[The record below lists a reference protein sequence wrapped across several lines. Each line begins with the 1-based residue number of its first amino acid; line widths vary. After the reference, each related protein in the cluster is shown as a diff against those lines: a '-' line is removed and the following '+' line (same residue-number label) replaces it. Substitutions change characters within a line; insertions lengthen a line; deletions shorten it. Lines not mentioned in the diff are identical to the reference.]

1 MFINI
6 KNYILTILTI
16 LMFVPMSQ
24 ALVITHPYAQDITLP
39 EEAIFF
45 TGKIGRN
52 EKVYINDVLMVPSR
66 ARAFSY
72 SVPLKMGE
80 NIFAVQKKD
89 WLGNVETIKYT
100 IKRTSHTQAKYQN
113 EFKEAEPAYF
123 KTTKDNVVLRN
134 TPIDAGM
141 NRIGYLPKDTRLFID
156 GTQNGFSRI
165 YLAKDKY
172 GWAMTKDLKQIPLE
186 TLKPTDQSE
195 DNKIKED
202 NQENTSYT
210 YTPNKIIS
218 TEQTKKGD
226 EKGIII
232 NLSANTPYSAIAD
245 TNKLILTVYNLDTSN
260 ETYTKEFSLG
270 KFPRYSVIMQNNTLE
285 IVIKKTPISKNNYS
299 NKDVKIVIDA
309 GHGGQEIG
317 AVGCLGHKEKNIN
330 LDVAN
335 RLKRILESHNFDVY
349 MVRETDKYVSL
360 EDRVKF
366 AKEKDALI
374 FVSIHMNSVP
384 ISSNPNLNEGSI
396 VFYYNPACQ
405 QLAQSL
411 VKVLSTELNTKNGG
425 AAQASFAVIRPTEY
439 IGVLAEL
446 AYLVNP
452 NDVSIYKSKRFA
464 HNSALSIY
472 KGLIN
477 YIHAGL

>member
-1 MFINI
+1 MLT
-6 KNYILTILTI
+6 KLKTYIYIILI
-16 LMFVPMSQ
+16 LILFVPKSQ
-24 ALVITHPYAQDITLP
+24 ALIITHPNVQDLTLH

-52 EKVYINDVLMVPSR
+52 EKVYINDVLMIPSKS
-66 ARAFSY
+66 RAFSY
-72 SVPLKMGE
+72 SVPLKIGE

-100 IKRTSHTQAKYQN
+100 VKRTSPSQAKYQN
-113 EFKEAEPAYF
+113 EFKESEPAYF
-123 KTTKDNVVLRN
+123 ETTRDNVVLRN
-134 TPIDAGM
+134 TPIDAGI
-141 NRIGYLPKDTRLFID
+141 NRIGYLPKGTKLFID
-156 GTQNGFSRI
+156 GTQNGFSRV
-165 YLAKDKY
+165 YLTKDKF
-172 GWAMTKDLKQIPLE
+172 GWAMTKDLKQIPLTEIQQNISNE
-186 TLKPTDQSE
+186 TNTDSE
-195 DNKIKED
+195 E
-202 NQENTSYT
+202 TTT
-210 YTPNKIIS
+210 YKYIPNSIIS
-218 TEQTKKGD
+218 SEQIKNED

-232 NLSANTPYSAIAD
+232 KLSANTPYSAIAD
-245 TNKLILTVYNLDTSN
+245 TTKLYLTIYNLNTSN
-260 ETYTKEFSLG
+260 ETYTKEFPLG
-270 KFPRYSVIMQNNTLE
+270 KFPRYSVTMQNNELE
-285 IVIKKTPISKNNYS
+285 VIIKKVPISKNNYS
-299 NKDVKIVIDA
+299 NKNVKIVIDA

-317 AVGCLGHKEKNIN
+317 AVGCLGHKEKYIN

-366 AKEKDALI
+366 AKDKDALI

-384 ISSNPNLNEGSI
+384 ISSNPNLNEGTI
-396 VFYYNPACQ
+396 VFYYNPVCQ

-411 VKVLSTELNTKNGG
+411 VTVLSSELKTKNEGV
-425 AAQASFAVIRPTEY
+425 AQASFAVIRPTEY

-472 KGLIN
+472 KGLVN

>member
-1 MFINI
+1 LKKYFILLTF
-6 KNYILTILTI
+6 ILFSI
-16 LMFVPMSQ
+16 VPAN
-24 ALVITHPYAQDITLP
+24 ALVITHPETQNMTVD

-45 TGKIGRN
+45 TGKIDRH
-52 EKVYINDVLMVPSR
+52 EKVYINDILMTPSK

-72 SVPLKMGE
+72 SVPLKKGE
-80 NIFAVQKKD
+80 NIFAVQRKD
-89 WLGNVETIKYT
+89 WFGNIETIKYT
-100 IKRTSHTQAKYQN
+100 INRTNSSKAKYQN
-113 EFKEAEPAYF
+113 EFISSEPAYF
-123 KTTKDNVVLRN
+123 EVTRDNAVLRN
-134 TPIDAGM
+134 TPVDAGM
-141 NRIGYLPKDTRLFID
+141 NRMGYLPKGTRLFID
-156 GTQNGFSRI
+156 GVQNEFSRV
-165 YLAKDKY
+165 YLAKEKY
-172 GWAMTKDLKQIPLE
+172 GWLMSKDLKQIPLAVSSDEAEPQKVSEKSE
-186 TLKPTDQSE
+186 TEL
-195 DNKIKED
+195 
-202 NQENTSYT
+202 NTEEPSGYT
-210 YTPNKIIS
+210 YEPKSIIS

-226 EKGIII
+226 ERGIIVK
-232 NLSANTPYSAIAD
+232 LSENAPYSAIVEN
-245 TNKLILTVYNLDTSN
+245 NKLVLTIYNLNTLS

-270 KFPRYSVIMQNNTLE
+270 KFPRYSVIMQNNILE
-285 IVIKKTPISKNNYS
+285 VIFKKPPVTKANYS

-309 GHGGQEIG
+309 GHGGKETG

-335 RLKRILESHNFDVY
+335 KLRKILEFHKFDVY
-349 MVRETDKYVSL
+349 MVRDTDKFVSL

-374 FVSIHMNSVP
+374 FISIHMNSVP

-405 QLAQSL
+405 LLAQSV
-411 VKVLSTELNTKNGG
+411 VKVLSSELETKNGG

-464 HNSALSIY
+464 HTSAVSIY

-477 YIHAGL
+477 YIHSSL

>member
-1 MFINI
+1 MKKFITLLFF
-6 KNYILTILTI
+6 ILLSTL
-16 LMFVPMSQ
+16 Q
-24 ALVITHPYAQDITLP
+24 ANALIITHPESQDMTLN
-39 EEAIFF
+39 EEAVFF
-45 TGKIGRN
+45 TGKIERH
-52 EKVYINDVLMVPSR
+52 EKVYINDVLMTPSR

-72 SVPLKMGE
+72 SVPLKMGQ

-100 IKRTSHTQAKYQN
+100 ITRANDSQTKYQN
-113 EFKEAEPAYF
+113 EFIASEPAYYEL
-123 KTTKDNVVLRN
+123 TRDNVVLRS

-141 NRIGYLPKDTRLFID
+141 NRLGYLPKGTKLFID
-156 GTQNGFSRI
+156 GTQNEFSRV
-165 YLAKDKY
+165 YLAKEKY
-172 GWAMTKDLKQIPLE
+172 GWVMTKDVKQLPLAI
-186 TLKPTDQSE
+186 TPQKPAE
-195 DNKIKED
+195 
-202 NQENTSYT
+202 NQEETGEEATGYT
-210 YTPNKIIS
+210 YEPKSIIS
-218 TEQTKKGD
+218 SEQSKKGD
-226 EKGIII
+226 EKGILVR
-232 NLSANTPYSAIAD
+232 LSENTPYSAVVEN
-245 TNKLILTVYNLDTSN
+245 NKLILTIYNLNTLS
-260 ETYTKEFSLG
+260 ETFTKEFPLG
-270 KFPRYSVIMQNNTLE
+270 KFPRYSVTMQNNTLE
-285 IVIKKTPISKNNYS
+285 VIFKKVPISKSTYS

-309 GHGGQEIG
+309 GHGGKEIG
-317 AVGCLGHKEKNIN
+317 AIGCLGHREKNIN

-335 RLKRILESHNFDVY
+335 RLKRILEFHNFDVY
-349 MVRETDKYVSL
+349 MVRDTDKFVSL

-374 FVSIHMNSVP
+374 FISIHMNSVP

-405 QLAQSL
+405 PLAQSV
-411 VKVLSTELNTKNGG
+411 VKVLSTELETKNGG

-464 HNSALSIY
+464 HTSAVSIY

-477 YIHAGL
+477 YIHSSL